1 VGTINIEL
9 NKSQFIK
16 IIDGLNIEDKLE
28 IYNSLKK
35 SLFLKRYNTLLKS
48 LKSNDLTMEEIDS
61 EVETVRQKRYEEGKQ
76 VLENNH

>member
-1 VGTINIEL
+1 MGTINIEL
-9 NKSQFIK
+9 NKSQFKK

-35 SLFLKRYNTLLKS
+35 SLFLKRYNSLLKS
-48 LKSNDLTMEEIDS
+48 LKSNDLTMEEIDR